1 MQFAENLSHRRFHE
15 HIIEASPSII
25 YVFDIRDRRNVFV
38 SRGILATL
46 GYSPKNDVKDG
57 QFICSMMHPDDWEPF
72 LDYLGRLANLPDNET
87 AEFEYRMRHSSGAWR
102 WFHSRDKVFTRNED
116 GTVRETIGTATDI
129 TERKDTEEKFRFM
142 ADLSHAL
149 LPLAEP
155 AQIMAVAVRMTGE
168 YLDVDRCVYA
178 EVEVDEGQ
186 LVVMGEYTRSAIPH
200 IVGRYRISDL
210 GERERQVLRENDAYV
225 VND

>member
-1 MQFAENLSHRRFHE
+1 MQFAENFSLSERLAE
-15 HIIEASPSII
+15 LIIEASPSVI
-25 YVFDIRDRRNVFV
+25 YIFDIRERRNVFV
-38 SRGILATL
+38 NRGIAATL
-46 GYSPKNDVKDG
+46 GYSEETDVKG
-57 QFICSMMHPDDWEPF
+57 AEFIRSVMHPDDWEPF
-72 LDYLGRLANLPDNET
+72 LDYLGRLADLPDKET
-87 AEFEYRMRHSSGAWR
+87 AEFEYRMRHSAGAWR

-116 GTVRETIGTATDI
+116 GTPRETIGTATDI

-149 LPLAEP
+149 LPLADP

-186 LVVMGEYTRSAIPH
+186 LVVMGEYTRGTTPH
-200 IVGRYRISDL
+200 IVGRYRISDF

-225 VND
+225 V